1 MDFARHRPLFAAISI
16 ALLSLT
22 SGLTLAAEPATPA
35 PAPELQAPPAPRFD
49 ITAFKVEG
57 DTILGAD
64 KINALVKPFMGASKD
79 FGDVQ
84 QALEALQDAYQA
96 RGFSTVRVNLPEQEL
111 ESGVIHLTVIE
122 QKISSIKVEGNQH
135 YSSEAALRAIPSLQ
149 EGSIPNTKVIGKSL
163 KLANENPTK
172 QTAVLFAD
180 NEKDEN
186 SVDATVKVIDDKPW
200 KASVTLD
207 NTGTRETGHGRIT
220 LAYQNF
226 NMFDTD
232 QRLTAQFITN
242 PHMPQNLFNPDHKV
256 RVYVFGYTI
265 PLASI
270 GDSIDL
276 LASYSDSTSTTPI
289 ALSGLIG
296 NISGKGLVLGAHYNH
311 NLDKLPDYEH
321 KLTFA
326 YDSRATKASHDDQ
339 GNLLATALTTTP
351 LSVTYSGQWTPNP
364 HTIAF
369 SAGFSRNIA
378 GLAEHGNK
386 DDFQN
391 ALANST
397 FSKLNFTLDYARPL
411 PKDWQLHASF
421 SSQVSWDSVPSI
433 EKFRI
438 GGMDTVRGFHESE
451 LAGDEGMR
459 ASVELYTSNFAQF
472 MKSDK
477 TTLRGVFFTDVGR
490 VSDNQDTSGAIVT
503 PQTTIASFGAGLR
516 YTYGTN
522 IVGRLDLAQVLNGD
536 TNNGVGNTRNGDHYV
551 NGSIAYLW

>member
-16 ALLSLT
+16 ALLSIIPSLA
-22 SGLTLAAEPATPA
+22 LAAEPAT

-57 DTILGAD
+57 DTLLGTD
-64 KINALVKPFMGASKD
+64 KINALVKPFIGASKD

-96 RGFSTVRVNLPEQEL
+96 KGFTTVRVNLPEQEL
-111 ESGVIHLTVIE
+111 ESGVIHMTVTE
-122 QKISSIKVEGNQH
+122 QKISSIKVEGNKN
-135 YSSEAALRAIPSLQ
+135 YTSESALRVVPSLQ
-149 EGSIPNTKVIGKSL
+149 VGSIPNTKEIGKSL
-163 KLANENPTK
+163 KIANGNPTK

-207 NTGTRETGHGRIT
+207 NTGTRETGHGRLT
-220 LAYQNF
+220 FAYQNF

-242 PHMPQNLFNPDHKV
+242 PHLPQNILDPDHKV

-270 GDSIDL
+270 GDSVDL

-289 ALSGLIG
+289 VLRGLIG
-296 NISGKGLVLGAHYNH
+296 DISGQGLVLGAHYNH
-311 NLDKLPDYEH
+311 NLDKLPDYEQ

-326 YDSRATKASHDDQ
+326 YDNRATKSSHDNQ
-339 GNLLATALTTTP
+339 GNLLGTALTTTP

-369 SAGFSRNIA
+369 SAALSRNIA
-378 GLAEHGNK
+378 GIAEHGSK
-386 DDFQN
+386 DDFISAQ
-391 ALANST
+391 ADST
-397 FSKLNFTLDYARPL
+397 FSKLNFTLDYSRPL

-421 SSQVSWDSVPSI
+421 SSQISWDSVPAI

-451 LAGDEGMR
+451 LAGDEGFR
-459 ASVELYTSNFAQF
+459 ASVELYTSNIGQF

-477 TTLRGVFFTDVGR
+477 TSLRGVFFADTGR
-490 VSDNQDTSGAIVT
+490 VADNQNPSGAVIT
-503 PQTTIASFGAGLR
+503 EQTSITSIGAGLR
-516 YTYGTN
+516 YNYSTS
-522 IVGRLDLAQVLNGD
+522 IVGRFDVAQVINGD
-536 TNNGVGNTRNGDHYV
+536 TEHGSGTTRNGDHYV
-551 NGSIAYLW
+551 NASIAYLW